1 MTVCQDTSTGRQ
13 KSFRWILFTGCAVS
27 TLLMIEA
34 APACAQAVSIGGA
47 QSESVGDIIVTAQKM
62 DERLLDVP
70 VAITALSGEALAKSG
85 VSDLSAVGILI
96 PQVRFETAGGGGNG
110 ATYAIHG
117 IGSASGNK
125 GIEQRFAVNI
135 DSLRKMRC

>member
-34 APACAQAVSIGGA
+34 APAYAQAVSIGDA
-47 QSESVGDIIVTAQKM
+47 QSESVGDIIVTARKR

-70 VAITALSGEALAKSG
+70 VAIIRVLA
-85 VSDLSAVGILI
+85 A
-96 PQVRFETAGGGGNG
+96 
-110 ATYAIHG
+110 
-117 IGSASGNK
+117 
-125 GIEQRFAVNI
+125 RFACA
-135 DSLRKMRC
+135 KQA